1 MASYSYA
8 INEGGVITGKLLEYM
23 ASERPVIAIV
33 TGDGRNSE
41 VSQIITKTNIGICYE
56 ASGGEKDFQKLK
68 EYIRTQ
74 YERYEKDEV
83 MLYEPD
89 TNEVDKF
96 DYKNLSEKY
105 RRLLLKLEGE

>member
-1 MASYSYA
+1 M
-8 INEGGVITGKLLEYM
+8 N
-23 ASERPVIAIV
+23 V
-33 TGDGRNSE
+33 T
-41 VSQIITKTNIGICYE
+41 K
-56 ASGGEKDFQKLK
+56 
-68 EYIRTQ
+68 
-74 YERYEKDEV
+74 KDEV